1 MAPRRENLARIAA
14 KNNQI
19 LLPRIWLAIL
29 HNLSRFCIGFLVF
42 LLRGAVES
50 GRILLPRILARCIAM
65 DGIVAPR
72 SQFVDGRAQVQLR
85 CGVVGCTWPVRE
97 RQHRRK
103 KKKEQVLRWQFNSA
117 QLLSPPTLHPF
128 VSRRG
133 FHSAQS
139 LLCVSEHIRHRHAIC
154 DGIARFVS
162 GRAARLGQLEFCV
175 VAQALLLLLNQI
187 SVTQFA
193 RPKPC
198 PPDGP

>member
-1 MAPRRENLARIAA
+1 MSGCWILAPKSVPFLLRILKIPVAPRHENLARIAA

-103 KKKEQVLRWQFNSA
+103 KKKEKVLRWHFNITQCSA
-117 QLLSPPTLHPF
+117 ALTSHIASIRVTSRLPF
-128 VSRRG
+128 STI
-133 FHSAQS
+133 FA
-139 LLCVSEHIRHRHAIC
+139 LCI
-154 DGIARFVS
+154 
-162 GRAARLGQLEFCV
+162 
-175 VAQALLLLLNQI
+175 
-187 SVTQFA
+187 
-193 RPKPC
+193 
-198 PPDGP
+198 

>member
-1 MAPRRENLARIAA
+1 MPVAPRRENLARIAA

-29 HNLSRFCIGFLVF
+29 HNLSHLCIGFLVF

-103 KKKEQVLRWQFNSA
+103 KKKKRCFDGSSTSHSA

-175 VAQALLLLLNQI
+175 VAQALLLLLN
-187 SVTQFA
+187 
-193 RPKPC
+193 
-198 PPDGP
+198 

>member
-1 MAPRRENLARIAA
+1 MGAGFWHRNPSHFLLRILRMPVAPRRENLARIAA
-14 KNNQI
+14 KHNQI

-50 GRILLPRILARCIAM
+50 GRILLPRFLARCIAM

-103 KKKEQVLRWQFNSA
+103 KEKRKSASMAVQHHTVLSCSHLPHCIHSCHVAASIQHNLCFVYLSTYVIDMQSA
-117 QLLSPPTLHPF
+117 TAL
-128 VSRRG
+128 
-133 FHSAQS
+133 
-139 LLCVSEHIRHRHAIC
+139 
-154 DGIARFVS
+154 
-162 GRAARLGQLEFCV
+162 RAL
-175 VAQALLLLLNQI
+175 
-187 SVTQFA
+187 
-193 RPKPC
+193 
-198 PPDGP
+198 

>member
-1 MAPRRENLARIAA
+1 MIVWVLDSGTESVPFLLRILKIPVAPRRENLARIAA

-50 GRILLPRILARCIAM
+50 GRILLPRFLARCIAM

-103 KKKEQVLRWQFNSA
+103 KKKEKVLRWQFNITQCSA
-117 QLLSPPTLHPF
+117 ALTSHIASIRVTSRLPF
-128 VSRRG
+128 STI
-133 FHSAQS
+133 FA
-139 LLCVSEHIRHRHAIC
+139 LCI
-154 DGIARFVS
+154 
-162 GRAARLGQLEFCV
+162 
-175 VAQALLLLLNQI
+175 
-187 SVTQFA
+187 
-193 RPKPC
+193 
-198 PPDGP
+198 